1 MTMVS
6 WKHSVDS
13 HDGRNAR
20 LFLWIHHS
28 GGRTS
33 VALCYFFFF
42 FPWLDS
48 NHHTVSL
55 REITQRVSYSIDS
68 LQAAGVDSDQRH

>member
-1 MTMVS
+1 MMEETHVCS
-6 WKHSVDS
+6 SGFTTLVVVQV
-13 HDGRNAR
+13 R
-20 LFLWIHHS
+20 LCVI
-28 GGRTS
+28 
-33 VALCYFFFF
+33 FFFF